1 MVMYE
6 ISEIE
11 KRAFL
16 CGFNTD
22 DIELIRTMVK
32 NPTSVDREDRKWVVE
47 SFAIQGDNEMSKYL
61 KRFV

>member
-1 MVMYE
+1 ME

-16 CGFNTD
+16 CGFDPD

-32 NPTSVDREDRKWVVE
+32 NPTAVDREDRKWVVE
-47 SFAIQGDNEMSKYL
+47 SFAIQGDHEMAKYL
-61 KRFV
+61 KKFM

>member
-1 MVMYE
+1 ME

-16 CGFNTD
+16 AGFD
-22 DIELIRTMVK
+22 PEDIELIRTMIK

-47 SFAIQGDNEMSKYL
+47 SFAIQGDHETAKYL
-61 KRFV
+61 KKFM